1 MGSIGIQRGVGALS
15 MWQRADIMRRDVR
28 KILGGLKVKYND
40 ILYGYCGEMCA
51 IIKCHGY

>member
-40 ILYGYCGEMCA
+40 ILCGYCGEMCA